1 MTILHS
7 GDSASEV
14 LDKQKNRFRMTQMI
28 NYAFQGAQEFM
39 DRSAYLR
46 KDDSKIK
53 SLWQHPNTRV
63 LALWRGKVAVLPQEA
78 GLVWLGSDHRLMAHS
93 GAQIFLGMQGDRAL
107 FAADISAWQPSDT
120 STAEGGIFDASV
132 QAHPD
137 LPQGAGFADLRAVMT
152 QLSNRDAD
160 CAATAKALMTWH
172 DSHGFCA
179 RCGAASLISDAG
191 WQRHCPACNSPHFP
205 RTDPVV
211 IMLVTRGDRLLL
223 GRSPGWPEGMY
234 SLLAGFAEPGETLES
249 AVRREVWEETG
260 IRVGEVRY
268 LASQPWPFPASL
280 MLGCI
285 GHATTDEITLDPDEL
300 EHALWLT
307 RQEVLEVQLGRNPK
321 VKSGRK
327 GAIAQGLIEAWLS
340 GKLD

>member
-1 MTILHS
+1 MMS
-7 GDSASEV
+7 
-14 LDKQKNRFRMTQMI
+14 
-28 NYAFQGAQEFM
+28 YAFQGAQDFM
-39 DRSAYLR
+39 DRAAYLR

-53 SLWQHPNTRV
+53 ALWHQESTRV
-63 LALWRGKVAVLPQEA
+63 FALWRGKVAVSPA
-78 GLVWLGSDHRLMAHS
+78 ATGLVWLPSDHAILAQS
-93 GAQIFLGMQGDRAL
+93 TTQIFLGMQGEIAL
-107 FAADISAWQPSDT
+107 FAADVSAWQPT
-120 STAEGGIFDASV
+120 ENVAAEGGFFDANL

-137 LPQGAGFADLRAVMT
+137 LPDGAGFADLRGMMT
-152 QLSNRDAD
+152 QLSALDAD
-160 CAATAKALMTWH
+160 CAATAKALLTWH

-179 RCGAASLISDAG
+179 RCGAASTACDAG
-191 WQRHCPACNSPHFP
+191 WQRQCTACNAPHFP

-234 SLLAGFAEPGETLES
+234 SLLAGFVEPGETLES

-260 IRVGEVRY
+260 VRIGEVRY

-280 MLGCI
+280 MMGCI
-285 GHATTDEITLDPDEL
+285 GLATSDEITLDPAEL
-300 EHALWLT
+300 ESALWLT
-307 RQEVLEVQLGRNPK
+307 RQEVLDVQLGRNPA

-340 GKLD
+340 GRID